1 MSMNSQE
8 RPYLVNVWRLLFT
21 CSPGKRGWEPIDS
34 DPRAAAMYLR
44 IFNWGIEI
52 GRDLDFDLTSAQ
64 IAVERHL
71 KREEWITSQI
81 REVAHA

>member
-1 MSMNSQE
+1 MSTNSQE

-21 CSPGKRGWEPIDS
+21 CSPGKRGWEPIDHS
-34 DPRAAAMYLR
+34 DDALYHR